1 MFDLI
6 KKYFKN
12 EKPEFNSLKVFMNKD
27 KYFYRVA
34 QWDWL
39 TKTEI
44 HIYDPHGPRLI
55 TLDDWP
61 QLVFLDANGQ
71 LTVAE
76 YIEHMASQYKS
87 KIPAELDEAIIYQ
100 LNSLT
105 DLRLIE
111 YSDRKR
117 KVDIKF
123 DQPISS
129 QNNTSINKS
138 T

>member
-1 MFDLI
+1 MFNLI

-12 EKPEFNSLKVFMNKD
+12 EKPEFSSLKAYANKD
-27 KYFYRVA
+27 KFFYRVA

-44 HIYDPHGPRLI
+44 NIFDPHGPRLI
-55 TLDDWP
+55 TLDAWP

-76 YIEHMASQYKS
+76 YIDYMASQYES
-87 KIPAELDEAIIYQ
+87 KIPAELDETIIDQ

-105 DLRLIE
+105 ELKLIE
-111 YSDRKR
+111 FSDIKITVN
-117 KVDIKF
+117 KKF
-123 DQPISS
+123 DQAISTHK
-129 QNNTSINKS
+129 NT
-138 T
+138 